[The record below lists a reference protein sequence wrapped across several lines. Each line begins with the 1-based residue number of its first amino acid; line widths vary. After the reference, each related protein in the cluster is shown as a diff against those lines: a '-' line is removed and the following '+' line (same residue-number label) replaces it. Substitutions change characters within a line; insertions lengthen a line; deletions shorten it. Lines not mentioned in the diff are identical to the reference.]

1 LSKRYFG
8 NAKVYVFGSVVWGI
22 TMFILSDVDVAV
34 IINCENN
41 ENIYRFKTE
50 IAETLEMYYEVDIL
64 NKRLWNFYK
73 RFINA
78 FEEI

>member
-1 LSKRYFG
+1 
-8 NAKVYVFGSVVWGI
+8 
-22 TMFILSDVDVAV
+22 MFILSDVDVAV